1 MSEFKAG
8 HVCIIFKPIVGIS
21 TLLNRLVSQKIS
33 IVSRKP
39 QTTRC
44 RINGIKN
51 SKSSQIIFVDTPGFQ
66 INPKITLN
74 RHMNKEV
81 SNSLVFVDIVVF
93 VIEALNWNELDYNVV
108 KLLKNIDKTKLF
120 LAVNKIDKIPEKE
133 ELLSEIDLISKK
145 IKFNEIIPISAIK
158 GSGVERLE
166 ELVVENL
173 PISDPYY
180 PLEDI
185 TDRDE
190 RFFSAE
196 FIRFPGWELPTG
208 RG

>member
-1 MSEFKAG
+1 MSKFKAG
-8 HVCIIFKPIVGIS
+8 HVCIIGKPNVGKS

-120 LAVNKIDKIPEKE
+120 LAVNKIDKIPDKE
-133 ELLSEIDLISKK
+133 ELLSEIDFISIGDKVIFTENNKSYNGK
-145 IKFNEIIPISAIK
+145 IIRKGKFVNSKTQNISVFATINSEKYSVLAIQCY
-158 GSGVERLE
+158 L
-166 ELVVENL
+166 
-173 PISDPYY
+173 
-180 PLEDI
+180 
-185 TDRDE
+185 
-190 RFFSAE
+190 
-196 FIRFPGWELPTG
+196 
-208 RG
+208 